1 MYKILERSELFK
13 GISTATIEELLA
25 TINWSCHKYDEE
37 EIMFYAGSPM
47 TEMNLII
54 KGSSR
59 GEMLDLSGK
68 IIRIDDI
75 KSGRLL
81 APAFMFGKDQSYPI
95 NITANESVETI
106 CFSKKEFVKLLQK
119 NGKVLGNYLFIVS
132 SITQFLA
139 KKINF
144 LTFRTIKEKFLFYV
158 ASISEREHSQTI
170 RLPLTQEQLAEQF
183 GVTRPA
189 LGRAIRELHN
199 EKVIRAEGKCITI
212 LKLF

>member
-1 MYKILERSELFK
+1 MYKILEQSDLFK
-13 GISTATIEELLA
+13 GITPEIIEELLQVIKW
-25 TINWSCHKYDEE
+25 THRKYDEE

-47 TEMNLII
+47 TEMNLIL

-75 KSGRLL
+75 KPGRLL

-95 NITANESVETI
+95 NITANECTETI

-144 LTFRTIKEKFLFYV
+144 LTFRTIKEKFIFYV
-158 ASISEREHSQTI
+158 SSISKRENTKTI
-170 RLPLTQEQLAEQF
+170 RLPLTQEELAEQF
-183 GVTRPA
+183 GITRPA
-189 LGRAIRELHN
+189 LGRAIRELH
-199 EKVIRAEGKCITI
+199 KDGKIIAKGKSIT
-212 LKLF
+212 LL